1 MISKSP
7 HYEALFNFA
16 IDGIIIINNR
26 GVIVEINPAALELFQ
41 YHIDELVG
49 KNISYLM
56 PSPDKEKHD
65 SYINNYKETRKP
77 KIIGI
82 GRNVEGLK
90 KDGTI
95 FPFRLAV
102 TEIQNQVEQMF
113 AGTIHDLT
121 KEKEIEN
128 KLLEYTANLELMVKE
143 RTIEL
148 ENSQRLYLEIAKN
161 FPNGTVSILD
171 KELNILFTEGK
182 EWIKRDIEPSQL
194 KGKSFLGSIVIR
206 DNQFVNKLSKVL
218 KGENVTLSY
227 SSLDN
232 FYELIATPIKLNSS
246 TNKVQEILVVEKNTT
261 EQKEAELEITNA
273 LEKEK
278 TLHEMKSRFVSMAS
292 HEFRTPLSTI
302 LSSAILLGKYP
313 SYQPEKSEKHLQR
326 IRSNVQNLN
335 QILEDFLSI
344 DRINTG
350 ELKAINSK
358 FDLCSLVPEVIEQ
371 MESILGEDRS
381 IIVKVPNERVEVHLD
396 KQLMRNV
403 LINILSN
410 AIKYSEEDILLEI
423 KMKKKLTIT
432 IQDYGIGIPKKE
444 REQLFQRFF
453 RAENAINIQGTGLGL
468 HIVKRYLD
476 LMNGNINIESEV
488 NKGTSVQLSF
498 KDY

>member
-7 HYEALFNFA
+7 HYEALFSFA

-26 GVIVEINPAALELFQ
+26 GIIQEVNPAALAIFQ
-41 YHIDELVG
+41 YESEDLIG
-49 KNISYLM
+49 KNVSFLM
-56 PSPDKEKHD
+56 PSPDKERHD
-65 SYINNYKETRKP
+65 SYIDNYNRTHKP
-77 KIIGI
+77 KVIGK

-102 TEIQNQVEQMF
+102 TEIQNQEHQLF
-113 AGTIHDLT
+113 AGTIHDLS
-121 KEKEIEN
+121 KEIEAEE
-128 KLLEYTANLELMVKE
+128 KLLEYTANLEKMVKE

-161 FPNGTVSILD
+161 FPNGTVSILN
-171 KELNILFTEGK
+171 KNLEILFTEGK
-182 EWIKRDIEPSQL
+182 EWIKREKDSLQL
-194 KGKSFLGSIVIR
+194 KGKLFLKCIGMDTKEFTVG
-206 DNQFVNKLSKVL
+206 LSKVL
-218 KGENVTLSY
+218 EGKNVSLSY
-227 SSLDN
+227 SSHEN
-232 FYELIATPIKLNSS
+232 FYELIATPIKQKE
-246 TNKVQEILVVEKNTT
+246 NKLQEFLVVEKNVT

-313 SYQPEKSEKHLQR
+313 SHQPEKSEKHLKR
-326 IRSNVQNLN
+326 IKSNVQNLN

-344 DRINTG
+344 DRINAG
-350 ELKAINSK
+350 QLKAINTK
-358 FDLCSLVPEVIEQ
+358 FNLSALIPEVIEQ
-371 MESILGEDRS
+371 LESILGSDRS
-381 IIVKVPNERVEVHLD
+381 ILLTLPKEDVEVNLD
-396 KQLMRNV
+396 KHLVRNI

-410 AIKYSEEDILLEI
+410 AIKYSTDDIELKIKVDEELKIII
-423 KMKKKLTIT
+423 KDK
-432 IQDYGIGIPKKE
+432 GIGIPKKE
-444 REQLFQRFF
+444 QEQLFQRFF

-476 LMNGNINIESEV
+476 LINGSINIESEL
-488 NKGTSVQLSF
+488 NKGTTVQLSF
-498 KDY
+498 KNY